1 MSYSI
6 EVNKE
11 AVAKMKKRRDDA
23 EDDLVRRREELFR
36 AAPRAAEIERELA
49 KISVAAGKAV
59 FSGSDIKQELM
70 KLKEKSRSLQNE
82 LAAIIREQGFPEDQL
97 EIRYHCSKCR
107 DSGYVD
113 GLLCDCM
120 KLLLRKTA
128 YDQLNRISPLS
139 LCSFDSFS
147 VDYFSDT
154 ETVNGSRS
162 IRSYMSGVLKFCRD
176 YADSFSAASESL
188 LFRGGTG
195 LGKTHLSL
203 AIARN
208 VIEKGFGVI
217 YFSAPELLSRFETNQ
232 FSGNAADNQNE
243 QKLLTEC
250 DLLIVDDLGTEFV
263 TKYTLS
269 AIYNIINIRINYSK
283 PTIVSTN
290 LSVRELENIYGER
303 MVSRIVG
310 AVKRVD
316 FYGTDIRQLKT
327 RPKK

>member
-11 AVAKMKKRRDDA
+11 AVAIMKRRRDDA
-23 EDDLVRRREELFR
+23 ENDLERRREELFK

-49 KISVAAGKAV
+49 RTSVAAAKSV
-59 FSGSDIKQELM
+59 FSGSDIKQELLR
-70 KLKEKSRSLQNE
+70 LKEKSRSLQNE
-82 LAAIIREQGFPEDQL
+82 LAAIIRENGFPEDQL
-97 EIRYHCSKCR
+97 EVRYNCSKCR
-107 DSGYVD
+107 DTGYVD

-139 LCSFDSFS
+139 LCSFGSFS
-147 VDYFSDT
+147 VDYYSDT

-162 IRSYMSGVLKFCRD
+162 IRSYMSGVLKFCQD
-176 YADSFSAASESL
+176 YADNFSADSESL
-188 LFRGGTG
+188 IFRGGTG

-203 AIARN
+203 AVAQT

-217 YFSAPELLSRFETNQ
+217 YISAPDILSRLETNQ
-232 FSGNAADNQNE
+232 FSGRAAENQNE

-250 DLLIVDDLGTEFV
+250 DLLIIDDLGTEFV

-290 LSVRELENIYGER
+290 LTARELENIYGER

-316 FYGTDIRQLKT
+316 FYGTDIRQSRT
-327 RPKK
+327 RKK